1 MYISM
6 HIDVLTHGVAK
17 VLTIS
22 GKLVYSLV
30 IFMKRNADAA
40 VFKGKGTSSLNEK
53 TGKF

>member
-30 IFMKRNADAA
+30 IFMKRNADVA